1 MALELKKLNVSGQT
15 TLKETVIGST
25 ASDSTTNIVEKVN
38 MIIETAG
45 TGGGGGGG
53 INRIYSSNG
62 TVHVDTETGPDV
74 DISVSTDY
82 VKRNSPE
89 IHRDSTAMEWG
100 PWEATDGRTA
110 YGAVWENMEWH
121 KSGIDI
127 VEILADYGGTGGFSW
142 ELNNSRLDEGL
153 ITVSA
158 VGEEAWHW
166 GKSCHCTLH
175 MVNIDSVPYN
185 KEVSDYLY
193 KVKRQKEQDIQYMT
207 QYRSHYMPEITY
219 NDIIYVDKNQHANL
233 RDMIKRFYYFP
244 HKERIKG
251 TGMCSD
257 IIETTSFDKIYV
269 SCHIQSLEPNIDF
282 VSENYAFNHPGY
294 YTIELRYKDDNERYR
309 SPIAAGHVFH
319 VFVKE

>member
-1 MALELKKLNVSGQT
+1 MGLGLKKLNVSGQT
-15 TLKETVIGST
+15 TLKETVIGSEAT
-25 ASDSTTNIVEKVN
+25 DSTTNIVEKVN
-38 MIIETAG
+38 KIIDVAG

-53 INRIYSSNG
+53 ISRIYSSNS
-62 TVHVDTETGPDV
+62 TVYVDPETGPEV
-74 DISVSTDY
+74 NISVSTDY
-82 VKRNSPE
+82 VRRNTPE
-89 IHRDSTAMEWG
+89 IHMMSTPMIHEFKT
-100 PWEATDGRTA
+100 TDNQQTA
-110 YGAVWENMEWH
+110 WGAVWENMEWH

-127 VEILADYGGTGGFSW
+127 VEILSDYGGTGGFSW
-142 ELNNSRLDEGL
+142 EFNNSRLEEGR

-158 VGEEAWHW
+158 VGEEIW
-166 GKSCHCTLH
+166 GWNSSCNCTLH
-175 MVNIDSVPYN
+175 MINIDSEPYN

-207 QYRSHYMPEITY
+207 QYRSHYMPEISY
-219 NDIIYVDKNQHANL
+219 DDVIYVDKNQHVNL

-269 SCHIQSLEPNIDF
+269 SCQIQSLEPNIDF

-294 YTIELRYKDDNERYR
+294 YTIELQYKDDEELYR